1 MLGDAVSA
9 FGVVLAGVI
18 VTAFHVHM
26 ADPIASLL
34 IAALI
39 LYSSFGVFRESV
51 TVLLEG
57 TPAGID
63 MPSVITA
70 LRGVPGVIDIH
81 DLHVWV
87 IGPGVL
93 ACSCHIVVAEQ
104 SVSDGQRILR
114 AVSHELHECFHINH
128 TTIQVEAEHCASTD
142 MHCTP
147 LSAAGVHH
155 H

>member
-1 MLGDAVSA
+1 MCSSDL
-9 FGVVLAGVI
+9 
-18 VTAFHVHM
+18 
-26 ADPIASLL
+26 LL

-39 LYSSFGVFRESV
+39 LYSSYDVFRESV

-57 TPAGID
+57 TPAGLD
-63 MPSVITA
+63 MPSVIAA

-93 ACSCHIVVAEQ
+93 ACSCHIVVGEQ
-104 SVSDGQRILR
+104 SVRDGQGILR
-114 AVSHELHECFHINH
+114 AVSHELHDCFHINH

-147 LSAAGVHH
+147 LPRAAGHSH
-155 H
+155 